1 MALIQAA
8 WKFSFTAIVAL
19 IVLTTIAVIIA
30 NIMPTYTDNSGNTVT
45 RGHAFLFALIAAA
58 LIIIDIV
65 SIPLFVIVGVL
76 SFILDKILYKP
87 EDRQRSLNRIG
98 QELRTPGTGSKNNT
112 ISGGKRKN

>member
-1 MALIQAA
+1 MALIQAT

-19 IVLTTIAVIIA
+19 IVLTTVAFVIA
-30 NIMPTYTDNSGNTVT
+30 NIMPTYTDNSGNTVV
-45 RGHAFLFALIAAA
+45 RGHAFFFALIGAVL
-58 LIIIDIV
+58 LIIDFV
-65 SIPLFVIVGVL
+65 SIPIFVIVGVL

-98 QELRTPGTGSKNNT
+98 QELRAPGTGYKNNT